1 MQKVR
6 PRTAGF
12 TLVEIMIVV
21 VIMAILA
28 GAIVPRYFDSTH
40 DATLSNAQF
49 NLQTLRSQID
59 MYRFQHAGGL
69 PSLSLVELTS
79 TTDQLGNLGVGAA
92 YGYGPYI
99 GSIPPNTVTQSST
112 VVAAPSGGVM
122 PTAVVVGA
130 GWQYDVGT
138 GKIWFND
145 NTIYPFSQQ

>member
-1 MQKVR
+1 
-6 PRTAGF
+6 
-12 TLVEIMIVV
+12 MIVV

-28 GAIVPRYFDSTH
+28 GAIVPRYFDSSVA
-40 DATLSNAQF
+40 ATLSNAQF

-59 MYRFQHAGGL
+59 MYRFQHAGML
-69 PSLSLVELTS
+69 PSQSLVELTR
-79 TTDQLGNLGVGAA
+79 TTDQFGNLGTGAV

-99 GSIPPNTVTQSST
+99 GSVPPNTITQSST